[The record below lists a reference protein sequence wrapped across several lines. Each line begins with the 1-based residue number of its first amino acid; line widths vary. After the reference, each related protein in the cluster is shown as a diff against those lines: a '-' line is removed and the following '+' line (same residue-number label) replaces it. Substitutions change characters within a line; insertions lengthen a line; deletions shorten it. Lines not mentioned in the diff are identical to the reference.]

1 MRGGGVPRNRV
12 PTPNA
17 AYVDIA
23 QPRARCL
30 TLATRMAKTY
40 ARGVFLDSG
49 ASASI
54 MSQGHPKVLGS
65 RSPVDWVPTS
75 GFASCLRRNPD
86 RNLRP
91 HKSAL
96 RKPSPRRCLQLLK
109 GSQPGR
115 VKGDEGLLNV
125 CLTRLKFLTPLDP
138 AFASDPWI
146 PKSEHDGFAICSHGC
161 IPGSVILPG
170 RAKASHL
177 DP

>member
-1 MRGGGVPRNRV
+1 MGLGAILTSSKAHP
-12 PTPNA
+12 
-17 AYVDIA
+17 
-23 QPRARCL
+23 ARCL

-40 ARGVFLDSG
+40 AGGVFRDSG

-65 RSPVDWVPTS
+65 RSPVDWVPIS
-75 GFASCLRRNPD
+75 GFASRLRCNPG

-91 HKSAL
+91 RKSAV
-96 RKPSPRRCLQLLK
+96 RKPSLCKCLQLFQ

-125 CLTRLKFLTPLDP
+125 CLTRLKCLTPLDP

-146 PKSEHDGFAICSHGC
+146 PKSEHNGFTICSHGC